1 MKKNVFLVALLAMG
15 LTTFTACDEE
25 NNEKTIPEG
34 IADVNFEEDQT
45 AVTDA
50 NLTNWVQYSVQVANL
65 LTKDAS
71 DLKNAW
77 TDSYNGG
84 EWRDVIAKAPTG
96 TGKTFA
102 SYSNCVQQIIEGCA
116 DIANEVGTA
125 KIGEPRDLWEKGSY
139 KDAVYAVESWYSFHS
154 IDDYT
159 NNILSIRN
167 AVYGTR
173 NGEQAAQ
180 SVASYLKANNV
191 SLYNSLVT
199 KINAAVSAIQGIKS
213 PLRSYLGS
221 NTVLAAQNACSALE
235 KVLTNDLKPVMMAAS
250 EEDLKPIIVN
260 YTDHV
265 VLPTYAD
272 LLADNTALNTAIRT
286 LANTAGEYQAG
297 TKTVADVNQAFK
309 AAAAQWITAR
319 EPWETSEAF
328 LFGPVADKGL
338 DPNMDSW
345 PLDVDALKNTLASGK
360 FDNLTWEGE
369 FDENDET
376 IAAVQNVRGFHT
388 LEFLLFYNGKPR
400 TLSK

>member
-84 EWRDVIAKAPTG
+84 DAYSEQFKNPG

-199 KINAAVSAIQGIKS
+199 KINTAVNAIQGIKS

-221 NTVLAAQNACSALE
+221 NTVLAAQDACSALE
-235 KVLTNDLKPVMMAAS
+235 KVLTTDLKPVMMAAS
-250 EEDLKPIIVN
+250 EEDLKPIIIN

-297 TKTVADVNQAFK
+297 TKTVADVNLAFK
-309 AAAAQWITAR
+309 AAATQWITAR

>member
-84 EWRDVIAKAPTG
+84 DAYSEQFKNPG

-199 KINAAVSAIQGIKS
+199 KINTAVNAIQGIKS
-213 PLRSYLGS
+213 PLRSFLGS
-221 NTVLAAQNACSALE
+221 NTVLAAQDACSALE

-250 EEDLKPIIVN
+250 EEDLKPIIIN
-260 YTDHV
+260 YTDNV

-297 TKTVADVNQAFK
+297 TKTVADVNLAFK
-309 AAAAQWITAR
+309 AAATQWITAR

-345 PLDVDALKNTLASGK
+345 PLDVDALKNTLASGR

-388 LEFLLFYNGKPR
+388 LEFLLFYNGTPR

>member
-84 EWRDVIAKAPTG
+84 DAYSEQFKNPG

-199 KINAAVSAIQGIKS
+199 KINTAVNAIQGIKS

-221 NTVLAAQNACSALE
+221 NTVLAAQDACSALE

-250 EEDLKPIIVN
+250 EEDLKPIIIN
-260 YTDHV
+260 YTDNV

-297 TKTVADVNQAFK
+297 TKTVADVNLAFK
-309 AAAAQWITAR
+309 AAALLWITAR

-388 LEFLLFYNGKPR
+388 LEFLLFYNGTPR

>member
-84 EWRDVIAKAPTG
+84 DAYSEQFKNPG

-199 KINAAVSAIQGIKS
+199 KINTAVNAIQGIKS

-221 NTVLAAQNACSALE
+221 NTVLAAQDACSALE

-250 EEDLKPIIVN
+250 EEDLKPIIIN
-260 YTDHV
+260 YTDNV

-286 LANTAGEYQAG
+286 LANTANEYQAG
-297 TKTVADVNQAFK
+297 TKTVADVNLAFK
-309 AAAAQWITAR
+309 AAALLWITAR

-369 FDENDET
+369 FDEDDET

-388 LEFLLFYNGKPR
+388 LEFLLFYNGTPR

>member
-84 EWRDVIAKAPTG
+84 DAYSEQFKNPG

-199 KINAAVSAIQGIKS
+199 KITTAVNAIQGIKS
-213 PLRSYLGS
+213 PLRSFLGS
-221 NTVLAAQNACSALE
+221 NTVLAAQDACSALE

-250 EEDLKPIIVN
+250 EEDLKPIIIN
-260 YTDHV
+260 YTDNV

-286 LANTAGEYQAG
+286 LANTANEYQAG
-297 TKTVADVNQAFK
+297 TKTVADVNLAFK
-309 AAAAQWITAR
+309 AAALQWITAR

-388 LEFLLFYNGKPR
+388 LEFLLFYNGTPR

>member
-77 TDSYNGG
+77 TNSYNGG
-84 EWRDVIAKAPTG
+84 DAYSEQFKNPG

-199 KINAAVSAIQGIKS
+199 KINTAVNAIQGIKS

-221 NTVLAAQNACSALE
+221 NTVLAAQDACSALE

-250 EEDLKPIIVN
+250 EEDLKPIIIN
-260 YTDHV
+260 YTDNV

-297 TKTVADVNQAFK
+297 TKTVADVNLAFK
-309 AAAAQWITAR
+309 AAATQWITAR

>member
-84 EWRDVIAKAPTG
+84 DAYSEQFKNPG

-199 KINAAVSAIQGIKS
+199 KITTAVNAIQGIKS
-213 PLRSYLGS
+213 PLRSFLGS

-250 EEDLKPIIVN
+250 EEDLKPIIIN
-260 YTDHV
+260 YTDNV

-286 LANTAGEYQAG
+286 LANTANEYQAG
-297 TKTVADVNQAFK
+297 TKTVADVNLAFK
-309 AAAAQWITAR
+309 VAAAQWITAR

>member
-84 EWRDVIAKAPTG
+84 DAYSEQFKNPG

-180 SVASYLKANNV
+180 SVASYLKTNNV

-199 KINAAVSAIQGIKS
+199 KITTAVNAIQGIKS

-221 NTVLAAQNACSALE
+221 NTVLAAQDACSALE

-250 EEDLKPIIVN
+250 EEDLKPIIIN
-260 YTDHV
+260 YTDNV

-297 TKTVADVNQAFK
+297 TKTVADVNLAFK
-309 AAAAQWITAR
+309 AAALLWITAR

-345 PLDVDALKNTLASGK
+345 PLDVDALKNTLASGR

-388 LEFLLFYNGKPR
+388 LEFLLFYNGTPR

>member
-34 IADVNFEEDQT
+34 IADVNLEEDQT

-84 EWRDVIAKAPTG
+84 DAYSEQFKNPG

-199 KINAAVSAIQGIKS
+199 KINTAVNAIQGIKS

-221 NTVLAAQNACSALE
+221 NTVLAAQDACSALE

-250 EEDLKPIIVN
+250 EEDLKPIIIN
-260 YTDHV
+260 YTDNV

-297 TKTVADVNQAFK
+297 TKTVADVNLAFK
-309 AAAAQWITAR
+309 AAALLWITAR

-388 LEFLLFYNGKPR
+388 LEFLLFYNGTPR

>member
-84 EWRDVIAKAPTG
+84 DAYSEQFKNPG

-199 KINAAVSAIQGIKS
+199 KINTAVNAIQGIKS

-221 NTVLAAQNACSALE
+221 NTVLAAQDACSALE

-250 EEDLKPIIVN
+250 EEDLKPIIIN
-260 YTDHV
+260 YTDNV

-297 TKTVADVNQAFK
+297 TKTVADVNLAFK
-309 AAAAQWITAR
+309 AAATQWITAR

-345 PLDVDALKNTLASGK
+345 PLDVDALKNTLSSGR

-369 FDENDET
+369 FDEDDET

-388 LEFLLFYNGKPR
+388 LEFLLFYNGTPR

>member
-84 EWRDVIAKAPTG
+84 DAYSEQFKNPG

-199 KINAAVSAIQGIKS
+199 KINTAVNAIQGIKS

-221 NTVLAAQNACSALE
+221 NTVLAAQDACSALE

-250 EEDLKPIIVN
+250 EEDLKPIIIN

-297 TKTVADVNQAFK
+297 TKTVADVNLAFK

-345 PLDVDALKNTLASGK
+345 PLDVAALKNTLASGR

-369 FDENDET
+369 FDEDDET

-388 LEFLLFYNGKPR
+388 LEFLLFYNGTPR

>member
-84 EWRDVIAKAPTG
+84 DAYSEQFKNPG

-199 KINAAVSAIQGIKS
+199 KINTAVNAIQGIKS

-221 NTVLAAQNACSALE
+221 NTVLAAQDACSALE

-250 EEDLKPIIVN
+250 EEDLKPIIIN
-260 YTDHV
+260 YTDNV

-297 TKTVADVNQAFK
+297 TKTVADVNLAFK
-309 AAAAQWITAR
+309 AAALLWITAR

>member
-84 EWRDVIAKAPTG
+84 NAYSEQFKNPG

-180 SVASYLKANNV
+180 SVAFYLKANNV

-199 KINAAVSAIQGIKS
+199 KITTAVNAIQGIKS
-213 PLRSYLGS
+213 PLRSFLGS

-250 EEDLKPIIVN
+250 EEDLKPIIIN
-260 YTDHV
+260 YTDNV

-286 LANTAGEYQAG
+286 LANTANEYQAG
-297 TKTVADVNQAFK
+297 TKTVADVNLAFK
-309 AAAAQWITAR
+309 AAALLWITAR

>member
-45 AVTDA
+45 VVTDA

-84 EWRDVIAKAPTG
+84 DAYSEQFKNPG

-199 KINAAVSAIQGIKS
+199 KINTAVNAIQGIKS
-213 PLRSYLGS
+213 PLRSFLGS
-221 NTVLAAQNACSALE
+221 NTVLAAQDACSALE

-250 EEDLKPIIVN
+250 EEDLKPIIIN
-260 YTDHV
+260 YTDNV

-309 AAAAQWITAR
+309 TAATQWVTAR

-345 PLDVDALKNTLASGK
+345 PLDVDALKNTLASGR

-369 FDENDET
+369 FDEDDET

>member
-84 EWRDVIAKAPTG
+84 DAYSEQFKNPG

-199 KINAAVSAIQGIKS
+199 KINTAVNAIQGIKS
-213 PLRSYLGS
+213 PLRNYLGS
-221 NTVLAAQNACSALE
+221 NTVLAAQDACSALE

-250 EEDLKPIIVN
+250 EEDLKPIIIN
-260 YTDHV
+260 YTDNV

-297 TKTVADVNQAFK
+297 TKTVADVNLAFK
-309 AAAAQWITAR
+309 AAALLWITAR

>member
-84 EWRDVIAKAPTG
+84 DAYSEQFKNPG

-180 SVASYLKANNV
+180 SVASYLQANNV

-199 KINAAVSAIQGIKS
+199 KINTAVNAIQGIKS
-213 PLRSYLGS
+213 PLRSFLGS
-221 NTVLAAQNACSALE
+221 NTVLAAQDACSALE

-250 EEDLKPIIVN
+250 EEDLKPIIIS

-297 TKTVADVNQAFK
+297 TKTVADVNLAFK
-309 AAAAQWITAR
+309 AAAALWITAR

-345 PLDVDALKNTLASGK
+345 PLDVDALKNTLASGR

-369 FDENDET
+369 FDEDDET

>member
-84 EWRDVIAKAPTG
+84 DAYSEQFKNPG
-96 TGKTFA
+96 TGKTFV

-199 KINAAVSAIQGIKS
+199 KITTAVNAIQGIKS
-213 PLRSYLGS
+213 PLRSFLGS

-250 EEDLKPIIVN
+250 EEDLKPIIIN
-260 YTDHV
+260 YTDNV

-286 LANTAGEYQAG
+286 LANTANEYQAG
-297 TKTVADVNQAFK
+297 TKTVADVNLAFK
-309 AAAAQWITAR
+309 AAALQWITAR

>member
-84 EWRDVIAKAPTG
+84 DAYSEQFKNPG

-199 KINAAVSAIQGIKS
+199 KITTAVNAIQGIKS
-213 PLRSYLGS
+213 PLRSFLGS

-250 EEDLKPIIVN
+250 EEDLKPIIIN
-260 YTDHV
+260 YTDNV

-286 LANTAGEYQAG
+286 LANTANEYQAG
-297 TKTVADVNQAFK
+297 TKTVADVNLAFK
-309 AAAAQWITAR
+309 AAALQWITAR

>member
-84 EWRDVIAKAPTG
+84 DAYSEQFKNPG

-199 KINAAVSAIQGIKS
+199 KINTAVNAIQGIKS
-213 PLRSYLGS
+213 PLRSFLGS
-221 NTVLAAQNACSALE
+221 NTVLAAQDACSALE

-250 EEDLKPIIVN
+250 EEDLKPIIIN
-260 YTDHV
+260 YTDNV

-297 TKTVADVNQAFK
+297 TKTVADVNLAFK
-309 AAAAQWITAR
+309 AAATQWITAR

-345 PLDVDALKNTLASGK
+345 PLDVDALKNTLASGR

>member
-84 EWRDVIAKAPTG
+84 DAYSEQFKNPG

-199 KINAAVSAIQGIKS
+199 KINTAVNAIQGIKS

-221 NTVLAAQNACSALE
+221 NTVLAAQDACSALE

-250 EEDLKPIIVN
+250 EEDLKPIIIN
-260 YTDHV
+260 YTDNV

-388 LEFLLFYNGKPR
+388 LEFLLFYNGTPR

>member
-71 DLKNAW
+71 DLKNTW

-84 EWRDVIAKAPTG
+84 DAYSEQFKNPG

-199 KINAAVSAIQGIKS
+199 KITTAVNAIQGIKS
-213 PLRSYLGS
+213 PLRSFLGS

-250 EEDLKPIIVN
+250 EEDLKPIIIN
-260 YTDHV
+260 YTDNV

-286 LANTAGEYQAG
+286 LANTANEYQAG
-297 TKTVADVNQAFK
+297 TKTVADVNLAFK
-309 AAAAQWITAR
+309 AAALLWITAR

>member
-77 TDSYNGG
+77 TASYNGG
-84 EWRDVIAKAPTG
+84 DAYSEQFKNPG

-199 KINAAVSAIQGIKS
+199 KINTAVNAIQGIKS
-213 PLRSYLGS
+213 PLRSFLGS

-250 EEDLKPIIVN
+250 EEDLKPIIIN
-260 YTDHV
+260 YTDNV

-309 AAAAQWITAR
+309 TAATQWITAR

>member
-84 EWRDVIAKAPTG
+84 DAYSEQFKNPG

-199 KINAAVSAIQGIKS
+199 KITAAVNAIQGIKS
-213 PLRSYLGS
+213 PLRSFLGS

-250 EEDLKPIIVN
+250 EEDLKPIIIN
-260 YTDHV
+260 YTDNV

-286 LANTAGEYQAG
+286 LANTANEYQAG
-297 TKTVADVNQAFK
+297 TKTVADVNLAFK
-309 AAAAQWITAR
+309 TAAIQWITAR

-369 FDENDET
+369 FDEDDET

>member
-84 EWRDVIAKAPTG
+84 NAYSEQFKNPG

-199 KINAAVSAIQGIKS
+199 KITTAVNAIQGIKS
-213 PLRSYLGS
+213 PLRSFLGS

-250 EEDLKPIIVN
+250 EEDLKPIIIN
-260 YTDHV
+260 YTDNV

-286 LANTAGEYQAG
+286 LANTANEYQAG
-297 TKTVADVNQAFK
+297 TKTVADVNLAFK

>member
-84 EWRDVIAKAPTG
+84 DAYSEQFKNPG

-173 NGEQAAQ
+173 NGEQAVQ

-199 KINAAVSAIQGIKS
+199 KINTAVNAIQGIKS
-213 PLRSYLGS
+213 PLRSFLGS
-221 NTVLAAQNACSALE
+221 NTVLAAQDACSALE

-250 EEDLKPIIVN
+250 EEDLKPIIIN
-260 YTDHV
+260 YTDNV

-297 TKTVADVNQAFK
+297 TKTVADVNLAFK
-309 AAAAQWITAR
+309 AAAALWITAR

-369 FDENDET
+369 FNEDDET

>member
-84 EWRDVIAKAPTG
+84 NAYSEQFKNPG

-199 KINAAVSAIQGIKS
+199 KITTAVNAIQGIKS
-213 PLRSYLGS
+213 PLRSFLGS

-250 EEDLKPIIVN
+250 EEDLKPIIIN
-260 YTDHV
+260 YTDNV

-286 LANTAGEYQAG
+286 LANTANEYQAG
-297 TKTVADVNQAFK
+297 TKTVADVNLAFK
-309 AAAAQWITAR
+309 AAALQWITAR

-388 LEFLLFYNGKPR
+388 LEFLLFYNGTPR

>member
-1 MKKNVFLVALLAMG
+1 MKKNIFLVALLAMG

-84 EWRDVIAKAPTG
+84 DAYSEQFKNPG

-199 KINAAVSAIQGIKS
+199 KITTAVNAIQGIKS
-213 PLRSYLGS
+213 PLRSFLGS

-250 EEDLKPIIVN
+250 EEDLKPIIIN
-260 YTDHV
+260 YTDNV

-286 LANTAGEYQAG
+286 LANTANEYQAG
-297 TKTVADVNQAFK
+297 TKTVADVNLAFK

>member
-84 EWRDVIAKAPTG
+84 DAYSEQFKNPG

-199 KINAAVSAIQGIKS
+199 KITTAVNAIQGIKS
-213 PLRSYLGS
+213 PLRSFLCS

-250 EEDLKPIIVN
+250 EEDLKPIIIN
-260 YTDHV
+260 YTDNV

-286 LANTAGEYQAG
+286 LANTANEYQAG
-297 TKTVADVNQAFK
+297 TKTVADVNLAFK
-309 AAAAQWITAR
+309 AAALLWITAR

-388 LEFLLFYNGKPR
+388 LEFLLFYNGTPR

>member
-84 EWRDVIAKAPTG
+84 DAYSEQFKNPG

-180 SVASYLKANNV
+180 AVASYLKANNV

-199 KINAAVSAIQGIKS
+199 KINTAVNAIQGIKS

-221 NTVLAAQNACSALE
+221 NTVLAAQDACSALE

-250 EEDLKPIIVN
+250 EEDLKPIIIN
-260 YTDHV
+260 YTDHGA
-265 VLPTYAD
+265 LPTYAD

-297 TKTVADVNQAFK
+297 TKTVADVNLAFK
-309 AAAAQWITAR
+309 AAATQWITAR

-345 PLDVDALKNTLASGK
+345 PLDVDALKNTLASGR

-388 LEFLLFYNGKPR
+388 LEFLLFYNGTPR

>member
-1 MKKNVFLVALLAMG
+1 MKKKVFLVALLAMG

-84 EWRDVIAKAPTG
+84 DAYSEQFKNPG

-199 KINAAVSAIQGIKS
+199 KINTAVNAIQGIKS

-221 NTVLAAQNACSALE
+221 NTVLAAQDACSALE

-250 EEDLKPIIVN
+250 EEDLKPIIIN
-260 YTDHV
+260 YTDNV

-297 TKTVADVNQAFK
+297 TKTVADVNLAFK
-309 AAAAQWITAR
+309 AAALLWITAR

-345 PLDVDALKNTLASGK
+345 PLDVDALKNTLASGR

-388 LEFLLFYNGKPR
+388 LEFLLFYNGTPR

>member
-84 EWRDVIAKAPTG
+84 DAYSEQFKNPG

-199 KINAAVSAIQGIKS
+199 KINTAVNAIQGIKS

-221 NTVLAAQNACSALE
+221 NTVLAAQDACSALE

-250 EEDLKPIIVN
+250 EEDLKPIIIN
-260 YTDHV
+260 YTDNV

-297 TKTVADVNQAFK
+297 TKTVADVNLAFK
-309 AAAAQWITAR
+309 AAALQWVTAR

-388 LEFLLFYNGKPR
+388 LEFLLFYNGTPR

>member
-84 EWRDVIAKAPTG
+84 DAYSEQFKNPG

-102 SYSNCVQQIIEGCA
+102 SYSTCVQQIIEGCA
-116 DIANEVGTA
+116 DTANEGGTA

-199 KINAAVSAIQGIKS
+199 KINTAVNAIQGIKS

-221 NTVLAAQNACSALE
+221 NTVLAAQDACSALE

-250 EEDLKPIIVN
+250 EEDLKPIIIN
-260 YTDHV
+260 YTDNV

-297 TKTVADVNQAFK
+297 TKTVADVNLAFK
-309 AAAAQWITAR
+309 AAALLWITAR

-369 FDENDET
+369 FDEDDET

-388 LEFLLFYNGKPR
+388 LEFLLFYNGTPR

>member
-84 EWRDVIAKAPTG
+84 DAYSEQFKNPG

-199 KINAAVSAIQGIKS
+199 KINTAVNAIQGIKS

-221 NTVLAAQNACSALE
+221 NTVLAAQDACSALE

-250 EEDLKPIIVN
+250 EEDLKPIIIN
-260 YTDHV
+260 YTDNV

-297 TKTVADVNQAFK
+297 TKTVADVNLAFK
-309 AAAAQWITAR
+309 AAATQWITAR

-345 PLDVDALKNTLASGK
+345 PLDVDALKNTLASGR

-388 LEFLLFYNGKPR
+388 LEFLLFYNGTPR

>member
-34 IADVNFEEDQT
+34 IADVNSEEDQT

-84 EWRDVIAKAPTG
+84 DAYSEQFKNPG

-199 KINAAVSAIQGIKS
+199 KINTAVNAIQGIKS

-221 NTVLAAQNACSALE
+221 NTVLAAQDACSALE

-250 EEDLKPIIVN
+250 EEDLKPIIIN
-260 YTDHV
+260 YTDNV

-297 TKTVADVNQAFK
+297 TKTVADVNLAFK
-309 AAAAQWITAR
+309 AAALQWVTAR

-345 PLDVDALKNTLASGK
+345 PLDVDALKNTLSSGR